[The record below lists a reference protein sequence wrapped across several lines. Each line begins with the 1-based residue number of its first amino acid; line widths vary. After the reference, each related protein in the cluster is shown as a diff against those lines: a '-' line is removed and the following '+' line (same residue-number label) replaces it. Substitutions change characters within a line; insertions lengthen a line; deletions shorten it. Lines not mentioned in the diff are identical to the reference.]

1 MLHEG
6 MLRAGYREGW
16 TMPVTHL
23 LVLFG
28 YVDSAL
34 TCLELTKLKILF
46 VSSPLEL
53 YADAT

>member
-1 MLHEG
+1 MLREG
-6 MLRAGYREGW
+6 MLRAGYRERW